1 MNCDVE
7 RKQDSGTRAMTM
19 FSYVRTPVNN
29 TFVTKKNAFF
39 HVIDLFQLKFLKS
52 WSWVLTD

>member
-19 FSYVRTPVNN
+19 FSYVHTLVNK
-29 TFVTKKNAFF
+29 TSVKKNAFF
-39 HVIDLFQLKFLKS
+39 HVIDLFELKFLRS